1 MACHQPDMPLFPSP
15 LRRALEAILA
25 PLIEALI
32 RAKVSPNVLTTI
44 GTGVLLAGGY
54 AFAVGSPRLGGAAL
68 LLSGIFDMLDGRVAR
83 GGEGMTPFGSFY
95 DSTLDRIA
103 DGALFGGILIF
114 FMSGGV
120 PDPWITPAV
129 VTSVVVLSA
138 VFTVSYARAKAEA
151 LGLDCSVGITQRAER
166 ILGLGIPTL
175 FFGAGP
181 NGYLLFGIV
190 AVLALTSVITVGQRI
205 AHVYRITR
213 TKQRLTQSRRRTAI
227 VG

>member
-1 MACHQPDMPLFPSP
+1 
-15 LRRALEAILA
+15 
-25 PLIEALI
+25 
-32 RAKVSPNVLTTI
+32 
-44 GTGVLLAGGY
+44 
-54 AFAVGSPRLGGAAL
+54 
-68 LLSGIFDMLDGRVAR
+68 
-83 GGEGMTPFGSFY
+83 
-95 DSTLDRIA
+95 
-103 DGALFGGILIF
+103 
-114 FMSGGV
+114 
-120 PDPWITPAV
+120 

-175 FFGAGP
+175 VFGAGP

-205 AHVYRITR
+205 VHVYRITR